1 MNRWFTPHTPTETRG
16 RGARSELPGKGGSG
30 RGQGGAPRDEGEDPA
45 EPGMRPRDQQ
55 DRTKLGPFW
64 DVGRV
69 PLSGRHRSATERCA
83 RGAPR
88 AVSHCTFTTCLST
101 RLRKPRFKVSSTSRS
116 GARCFTPHCVRRC
129 KLGRRPM
136 TSPLPWQGRCRC
148 RPQLSRLT
156 VATFATIAASLDA
169 CTRTCFATGS
179 ARCWPAAVPASMLQ
193 HRFLFSC
200 VLTLLRGPHRPT
212 PSAK

>member
-1 MNRWFTPHTPTETRG
+1 VNFRGRVGAAGDRAGLRGTRG
-16 RGARSELPGKGGSG
+16 RTRQSRGCG
-30 RGQGGAPRDEGEDPA
+30 RVTN
-45 EPGMRPRDQQ
+45 
-55 DRTKLGPFW
+55 RTGPDLALFW

-69 PLSGRHRSATERCA
+69 PLSGRHRSATEWCA
-83 RGAPR
+83 RGGPAR
-88 AVSHCTFTTCLST
+88 GLALYFTTCLST

-156 VATFATIAASLDA
+156 VATFATIATSLDA